1 MLHPA
6 KIIIAFI
13 LVVLTSCTATR
24 PQNTG
29 SEKKEKP
36 SALARYV
43 NANDGAYKWEKVC
56 QEELPGGAVA
66 YELNLTSQKWRGI
79 TWKHTVYVVR
89 PKKVEKQPS
98 LAVMMVLGGSNR
110 DRKTGKLK
118 EREPGQPRRRHLSN
132 DLKTLAQIANQ
143 VGLPIAGVM
152 DIPNQP
158 LFGGLYEDDI
168 IAHTFVKYFET
179 RDETWPLLLPMVKG
193 AVKAMDAVEEF
204 LKRDCD
210 IDISGFVVTGASK
223 RGWTTW
229 LSPVVDK
236 RVKGIAPIVY
246 DNLDLRAQMKHQ
258 LDMWGE
264 FSRKIA
270 PYTKRNLPQQL
281 VEKNDWGASLGEI
294 VDPFTF
300 REKLSLPKLILIGTN
315 DDYWPLDAL
324 NLYWG
329 KLKGEKHVLYCP
341 NDGHGLR
348 NGMMTA
354 VKSIIAFTLMVDGRL
369 KWPKLEWNFKEK
381 DNLFSLEVNTDVEPL
396 HVRTWVATSDSTD
409 FRESK
414 WKPFGMKKGNLKYTY
429 SYDRKSP
436 EKGCVAILAVATYSV
451 DDDLT
456 YALATN
462 VKIFHSDE
470 SRKSAAP
477 AGKN

>member
-1 MLHPA
+1 MMRMTR
-6 KIIIAFI
+6 IIIAFF
-13 LVVLTSCTATR
+13 LVAFASCTTART
-24 PQNTG
+24 QKAG
-29 SEKKEKP
+29 SDKKEKP
-36 SALARYV
+36 SALTRYV
-43 NANDGAYKWEKVC
+43 NADDGAYKWERVGEIK
-56 QEELPGGAVA
+56 LPGGAVA

-89 PKKVEKQPS
+89 PEKVEKQPS

-132 DLKTLAQIANQ
+132 ELRIVAQLANQ

-158 LFGGLYEDDI
+158 LFGGLREDDI

-204 LKRDCD
+204 LKKDCD
-210 IDISGFVVTGASK
+210 ISISGFVVTGASK

-229 LSPVVDK
+229 LTPVVDE
-236 RVKGIAPIVY
+236 RVKAIAPIVY
-246 DNLDLRAQMKHQ
+246 DNLDLRSQMKHQ
-258 LDMWGE
+258 LEMWGE

-281 VEKNDWGASLGEI
+281 VEKEDWGTSLGEI

-300 REKLSLPKLILIGTN
+300 REKLSLPKFIFIGTN

-329 KLKGEKHVLYCP
+329 GLEGEKHVLYCP
-341 NDGHGLR
+341 NDGHGLK

-354 VKSIIAFTLMVDGRL
+354 VKSIIAFTLMVDRRL
-369 KWPKLEWNFKEK
+369 KWPKLVWEFAEINGRLSVRVGS
-381 DNLFSLEVNTDVEPL
+381 DIEPL

-414 WKPFGMKKGNLKYTY
+414 WKPYGMKKEKTEYTY

-451 DDDLT
+451 DDDIT

-462 VKIFHSDE
+462 VKIFHSDK
-470 SRKSAAP
+470 SRKSTVP